1 MTISIRKSTKN
12 DRDIIIKVADLA
24 FEKSRDESFEFR
36 YPMLFDDK
44 RINEYYLAE
53 DNGKVVG
60 LLGAYN

>member
-36 YPMLFDDK
+36 YPMLFDDTAK
-44 RINEYYLAE
+44 DIFAFIN
-53 DNGKVVG
+53 
-60 LLGAYN
+60 